1 MIQKLGFFAI
11 LIKCAIILEF
21 YFFESKT
28 ILCTNTYEQLLTCFE
43 IQEAQL

>member
-1 MIQKLGFFAI
+1 MTQKLGFFAI
-11 LIKCAIILEF
+11 LIKCTIILGF
-21 YFFESKT
+21 FFESKT